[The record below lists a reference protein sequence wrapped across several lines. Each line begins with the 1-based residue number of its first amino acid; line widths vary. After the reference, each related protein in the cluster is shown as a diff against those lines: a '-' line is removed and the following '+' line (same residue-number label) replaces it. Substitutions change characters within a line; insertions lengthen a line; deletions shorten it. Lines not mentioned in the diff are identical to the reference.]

1 MLSLNF
7 SQRLVLIR
15 QSFQHHLLLVDLG
28 LELLL
33 LLAAVVLFALDL
45 VASTNGL
52 QLRLFDFSCL
62 QLEDFVQRG
71 HIIIKLENLCIRQSL
86 RALTLEEI
94 DALRFQILGLAV
106 FFRRQH
112 ANLVVLVEGDVYVD
126 FAVH

>member
-1 MLSLNF
+1 MLVNEPL
-7 SQRLVLIR
+7 
-15 QSFQHHLLLVDLG
+15 QHHLFLVDLG

-45 VASTNGL
+45 VASANGL
-52 QLRLFDFSCL
+52 QFSLFDFCCL

-71 HIIIKLENLCIRQSL
+71 HIIIKLQNLFIRHSL
-86 RALTLEEI
+86 RELTLEEI

-106 FFRRQH
+106 FFRRQY
-112 ANLVVLVEGDVYVD
+112 ADLVVLVEGDVHVD